1 MDNSQIKKIK
11 KILRGRWWCW
21 NIRTWLDL
29 TYYCIPCCAWHHDM
43 TASTTTKTMVP
54 IWKKKSIHSSR
65 QIFLQSES
73 TSLAI
78 KKNLCHSKALLLLA
92 TKNKLF
98 IFLIT
103 KITKRGPLNLFPGL
117 SICFIVPFRNFSMN
131 DGALMSVGKT
141 SARWSGTMD
150 EF

>member
-29 TYYCIPCCAWHHDM
+29 TYYCIPCRAWHDGVDDNENNG
-43 TASTTTKTMVP
+43 SYL
-54 IWKKKSIHSSR
+54 KKKSIHSSR

-73 TSLAI
+73 TSLVI
-78 KKNLCHSKALLLLA
+78 KKNLCHSKALVLLA
-92 TKNKLF
+92 TTKKLF